1 MKLLSTLAL
10 LFFLAPAASIG
21 AAQEPEGELVDITLV
36 VINDSILTSSML
48 EAEGRRILLRQPT
61 LDPQEASNMAL
72 SLGVRKILFEET
84 FQMLG
89 FDYALLE
96 PQVELR
102 IQQLILEDGS
112 RAGFEE
118 NLLRDGYDSIGDFHK
133 DLQNSFI
140 QNTVS
145 GVLGGLVPSPNQGI
159 RTLAHPTP
167 AAIRD
172 AYDAREAYRR
182 TESQLEWAQ
191 LQFFNGR
198 DKSPSEERASAI
210 AEGLESGRLSL
221 EQALDSADKVRPN
234 QSIPAGM
241 QAEYVDF
248 LENSEAGSVKQLPTS
263 SGGVA
268 QLMVILGRT
277 EAQDFT
283 FKEAQLS
290 IVRDLTAEAR
300 NEAVHQA
307 LSELYQGAYVWVNP
321 GIPGLAE
328 SLEAVFG
335 AGISSPDAAEL

>member
-1 MKLLSTLAL
+1 MKLHSTFAL
-10 LFFLAPAASIG
+10 LICLAPAANAA
-21 AAQEPEGELVDITLV
+21 AAQEPEGELLDLTLV

-48 EAEGRRILLRQPT
+48 EAEGTRIMLRRPT
-61 LDPQEASNMAL
+61 MDPQEASNFAL

-89 FDYALLE
+89 FDNGLLE
-96 PQVELR
+96 PQVDLR

-118 NLLRDGYDSIGDFHK
+118 NLLRDGYDSIDDFRK
-133 DLQNSFI
+133 DLQSSFI

-159 RTLAHPTP
+159 RTIAHPTP
-167 AAIRD
+167 AAIRE
-172 AYDAREAYRR
+172 AYDTVEAYRR
-182 TESQLEWAQ
+182 ADSKLEWAQ
-191 LQFFNGR
+191 LQFFNSR
-198 DKSPSEERASAI
+198 NTASSDERATAVL
-210 AEGLESGRLSL
+210 EGLKSKTMSL
-221 EQALDSADKVRPN
+221 EQALDAADKVRPN
-234 QSIPAGM
+234 TSIPSGM
-241 QAEYVDF
+241 QAAYVEF
-248 LENSEAGSVKQLPTS
+248 LDNSQAGAVKQLPTS

-277 EAQDFT
+277 EAREFS

-300 NEAVHQA
+300 NDAVHQA
-307 LSELYQGAYVWVNP
+307 LSDLYQGAYVWVNP
-321 GIPGLAE
+321 EIPGLAE

-335 AGISSPDAAEL
+335 TGISSPDAAEL

>member
-1 MKLLSTLAL
+1 MKLFSTFAL
-10 LFFLAPAASIG
+10 LLSLAPAASAA
-21 AAQEPEGELVDITLV
+21 AAQEPEGELIDLTLV

-48 EAEGRRILLRQPT
+48 EAEGNRILLRRPT
-61 LDPQEASNMAL
+61 MDPQEASNFAL

-96 PQVELR
+96 PQVDLR

-118 NLLRDGYDSIGDFHK
+118 NLLRDGYDSIDEFRK
-133 DLQNSFI
+133 DLQSSFI

-159 RTLAHPTP
+159 RTIAHPTP

-172 AYDAREAYRR
+172 AYDTVDAYQRAD
-182 TESQLEWAQ
+182 SQLEWAQ

-198 DKSPSEERASAI
+198 NKASSEERATAVL
-210 AEGLESGRLSL
+210 EGLGAGTMSL
-221 EQALDSADKVRPN
+221 EQALDAADKARPN
-234 QSIPAGM
+234 TSIPGGM
-241 QAEYVDF
+241 QDAYVEF
-248 LENSEAGSVKQLPTS
+248 LENSEAGAVKQLPTS

-277 EAQDFT
+277 EAQEFS

-300 NEAVHQA
+300 NDAVHQA
-307 LSELYQGAYVWVNP
+307 LSDLYQGAYVWVNP
-321 GIPGLAE
+321 EIPGLAE

-335 AGISSPDAAEL
+335 DGISSPDAAEL